1 MKGRPRHGNPSK
13 NAIYKRMQRRNAE
26 LAKRDPEQLTA
37 EIHECG
43 ELFHEIMRDWM
54 LLRHPKK
61 VEQAVRRVLRVLQQ
75 ETEIRREAEE
85 RIAKLWE
92 DVDPGDIVDKV
103 SK

>member
-1 MKGRPRHGNPSK
+1 
-13 NAIYKRMQRRNAE
+13 
-26 LAKRDPEQLTA
+26 
-37 EIHECG
+37 
-43 ELFHEIMRDWM
+43 MRDWM